1 MKILFTGAGTGGH
14 FYPIIAV
21 AEEIRRIAEEGHLIV
36 PKFYYLAPDPYDKEA
51 LIENDIEFRAT
62 PAGKIRRYFSLL
74 NFFDVF
80 KTFAGLLKAVWQMY
94 AIFPDVVFSKGGY
107 ASFPPLF
114 AARIFGIPVVIHES
128 DSAPGKVNLWAGKF
142 AERVALSY
150 PDAARYFKSE
160 KVALIGNPVR
170 RQMLTPQSSGAREFL
185 KLEENVPVVLILGGS
200 LGAQKIN
207 ETVLEM
213 LPQLLPK
220 YQVIHQ
226 TGKAHYKD
234 VTGTAGVILAGNQ
247 YADRYR
253 PFPYLNA
260 LAMKMAAG
268 VADLVVTRAGS
279 ALFEIAAWG
288 LPSIVIPITDSNA
301 DHQRKN
307 AFTYSHSGA
316 AVVMEESNLAPHVLA
331 SDIIRLMENKDERAQ
346 MSIAAKAF
354 ARPDAAEKIAREL
367 LRIALA
373 HEK

>member
-1 MKILFTGAGTGGH
+1 MKILFTGGGTGGH

-21 AEEIRRIAEEGHLIV
+21 AEEIRRITEEEHLIV
-36 PKFYYLAPDPYDKEA
+36 PKFYFLAPDPYDKEVLA
-51 LIENDIEFRAT
+51 ENDIEFRAT

-80 KTFAGLLKAVWQMY
+80 KTGAGLLKAIWQMY
-94 AIFPDVVFSKGGY
+94 MIFPDVIFSKGGY

-128 DSAPGKVNLWAGKF
+128 DSVPGKVNLWAGKF
-142 AERVALSY
+142 AKRVAISY
-150 PDAARYFKSE
+150 PDAARYFKAE
-160 KVALIGNPVR
+160 KVALTGNPVR
-170 RQMLTPQSSGAREFL
+170 RQMLTPQVSGSREFL
-185 KLEENVPVVLILGGS
+185 KLEENVPVVLVLGGS

-226 TGKAHYKD
+226 TGKTHYRD
-234 VTGTAGVILAGNQ
+234 VIGTAGVILDGNQ
-247 YADRYR
+247 YAERYR
-253 PFPYLNA
+253 PFAYLNA
-260 LAMKMAAG
+260 LAMKMTAG

-288 LPSIVIPITDSNA
+288 LPSIVIPITDSNG
-301 DHQRKN
+301 DHQQKN
-307 AFTYSHSGA
+307 AFTYAHSGA
-316 AVVMEESNLAPHVLA
+316 AVVLEEGNLAPHVLA
-331 SDIIRLMENKDERAQ
+331 ADIMRLMETKGEREKMKKAAQ
-346 MSIAAKAF
+346 SF
-354 ARPDAAEKIAREL
+354 ARPDAAEKIAKEL
-367 LRIALA
+367 IQIALS